1 MKVCV
6 NESESMLHFFCRFVN
21 ASFLCMNK
29 KIKQSHYGPEVPRG
43 FQGVKVRRLR
53 DNGTGWWLGCQPYA
67 PAAFYPQEI
76 LLVLISV
83 RG

>member
-1 MKVCV
+1 MEHDLYLYVY
-6 NESESMLHFFCRFVN
+6 
-21 ASFLCMNK
+21 
-29 KIKQSHYGPEVPRG
+29 KQSRYRPRVARPRG
-43 FQGVKVRRLR
+43 FQEVKVPRLH

-67 PAAFYPQEI
+67 PAAITPREM